1 MHSEKAK
8 RIARRGEVF
17 RVSQLERHSSE
28 NYYCYY
34 FETVKR
40 RAISSA
46 TLFFI
51 LLLFALGNPLYASIR
66 DRVVAYVDNMAITL
80 SELESRYAET
90 TPITPDITKEEV
102 LETMINRALML
113 REAKKMR
120 LEALSEQLLL
130 NEYIDLKIKAFVRIK
145 DESIS
150 EFYKSH
156 IADFQGKSFEDV
168 REKIENYLT
177 EMELNQRLK
186 AHISELR
193 DKSCVK
199 MQLELK

>member
-1 MHSEKAK
+1 
-8 RIARRGEVF
+8 
-17 RVSQLERHSSE
+17 
-28 NYYCYY
+28 
-34 FETVKR
+34 
-40 RAISSA
+40 
-46 TLFFI
+46 
-51 LLLFALGNPLYASIR
+51 
-66 DRVVAYVDNMAITL
+66 MAITL
-80 SELESRYAET
+80 SELEARYAET

-186 AHISELR
+186 AHISELK

-199 MQLELK
+199 MQLEQK